1 MGSVGGR
8 GRGDL
13 LVLVICGGKVNTLR
27 FYLLLCGTDF
37 AMLLRY
43 LSALHSMRALH
54 AIRDLHALRA
64 LPALRALCA

>member
-43 LSALHSMRALH
+43 LRALQVMH
-54 AIRDLHALRA
+54 A
-64 LPALRALCA
+64 LPALRALRASDA

>member
-13 LVLVICGGKVNTLR
+13 LVLVIYGGKVNILR

-43 LSALHSMRALH
+43 LRALQVMH
-54 AIRDLHALRA
+54 ALHALRDLHA
-64 LPALRALCA
+64 LPALRAVL